1 MALDSYSSTFQDLT
15 GTSYSLK
22 YLARHV
28 LSKLREFKYECKS
41 ELVMSIVYSIINNP
55 DNIPPG
61 LTIKIHDIISILLSL
76 NCLNLEL
83 SLSSLLSSSSKLQKR
98 VLYKRTIVQVK
109 KRELSRKIMHFKSLC
124 IIVNRNRQNISTDR
138 VRFPFL
144 LLRSVSS
151 ISTRETLNGLFFT
164 STSLIRV
171 EECENV
177 LRRLKDIK
185 DAYKSV
191 DLDNPYTLIQ

>member
-124 IIVNRNRQNISTDR
+124 IIVNRNRQNIITDR

-144 LLRSVSS
+144 ILRSVSS

-171 EECENV
+171 DECENV